1 MKWEFKN
8 GVPIY
13 QQIVEIL
20 HMRVVNGTYPP
31 GSRMPAVRE
40 LAVEAGVNP
49 NTMQRALS
57 ELEREGLLASWRTSG
72 RFVTEDKE
80 KLETLRE
87 QLGRQYVEELF
98 QNLRELGFTDDLI
111 CHAVQIYSRG
121 EINDSLA

>member
-49 NTMQRALS
+49 NTMQRALA

-80 KLETLRE
+80 KLEALRE

-121 EINDSLA
+121 EINDSLV